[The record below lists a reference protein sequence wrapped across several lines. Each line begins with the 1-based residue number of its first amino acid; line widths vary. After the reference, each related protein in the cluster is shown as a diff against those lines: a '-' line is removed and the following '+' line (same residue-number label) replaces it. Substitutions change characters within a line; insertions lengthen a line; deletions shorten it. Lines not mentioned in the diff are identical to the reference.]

1 MNTAVNI
8 NLAGPVQQANS
19 ATLPAAAE
27 PAPATFA
34 GAATQDAASSA
45 RGFATELQASA
56 ELLPEALGVLAETA
70 PVESGAV
77 DPTLVPHEG
86 EAGLEQ
92 GEALLGSL
100 LAQQQQQVQAQPAT
114 SQSAVLADRAA
125 QSLPGL
131 PGDRLTQPHTADGK
145 APVLPAQ
152 VEVRSETL
160 AGAARA
166 EAAPLNTGNAIGIT
180 VDMAGTLAVGKA
192 AEGET
197 SAVLSGQASQLPAA
211 VSALPERTLKLQGSD
226 AQRGEQMLHALR
238 DSVDMQIQQ
247 KAQRATIRLDPP
259 ELGKLEIVVSQEAGR
274 ITIQINAGQADTLR
288 LLQQTSDRLR
298 QELLTQHFVQVN
310 VQVGADS
317 QSGQQSRQEPLRYA
331 ENAVRDNVLEPSGDD
346 TRQRDTSDVLVTV

>member
-1 MNTAVNI
+1 M
-8 NLAGPVQQANS
+8 
-19 ATLPAAAE
+19 PAAAE
-27 PAPATFA
+27 SASAAVVGTASQDVANNAPE
-34 GAATQDAASSA
+34 
-45 RGFATELQASA
+45 FATELHASA
-56 ELLPEALGVLAETA
+56 ELLPELVDVPAELE

-77 DPTLVPHEG
+77 EPTLVAPEG

-92 GEALLGSL
+92 IEALLGSL

-131 PGDRLTQPHTADGK
+131 PGDRLTQPHIVDGK
-145 APVLPAQ
+145 APVLPAP

-166 EAAPLNTGNAIGIT
+166 EAAPLNTGNAIGTT
-180 VDMAGTLAVGKA
+180 VDMAGGKA

-259 ELGKLEIVVSQEAGR
+259 ELGKLEIVVSQEVGR

>member
-1 MNTAVNI
+1 MSI

-19 ATLPAAAE
+19 AILPAAAE
-27 PAPATFA
+27 SASAAVVGTASQDVANNAPE
-34 GAATQDAASSA
+34 
-45 RGFATELQASA
+45 FATELHASA
-56 ELLPEALGVLAETA
+56 ELLPELVDVPAELE

-77 DPTLVPHEG
+77 EPTLVAPEG

-92 GEALLGSL
+92 IEALLGSL

-131 PGDRLTQPHTADGK
+131 PGDRLTQPHIVDGK
-145 APVLPAQ
+145 APVLPAP

-166 EAAPLNTGNAIGIT
+166 EAAPLNTGNAIGTT
-180 VDMAGTLAVGKA
+180 VDMAGGKA

-259 ELGKLEIVVSQEAGR
+259 ELGKLEIVVSQEVGR